1 MSGGA
6 MGLDGNAAAGSLGS
20 LFAFDVTMAVVH
32 CGTCGVS
39 GPLAELRFFGSPQAM
54 VLRCRHCDAVNI
66 RFLETDRATNLD
78 LAGTA
83 RIEVSHMPRQEGIM
97 RN

>member
-1 MSGGA
+1 MNDDA
-6 MGLDGNAAAGSLGS
+6 MVLDGNAAAGALES
-20 LFAFDVTMAVVH
+20 LFAFDVTMAIVR
-32 CGTCGVS
+32 CGECSAS

-66 RFLETDRATNLD
+66 RLLETDRTINLD

-83 RIEVSHMPRQEGIM
+83 RIEIGRTA
-97 RN
+97 